1 MKCLIFRH
9 KPYRI
14 PSTLY
19 ILCERCPKVRK
30 IEGLPGSLASRMVW
44 K

>member
-1 MKCLIFRH
+1 MKCFLLRH

-14 PSTLY
+14 PRTFY

-30 IEGLPGSLASRMVW
+30 IEGRPGSAASRMVW